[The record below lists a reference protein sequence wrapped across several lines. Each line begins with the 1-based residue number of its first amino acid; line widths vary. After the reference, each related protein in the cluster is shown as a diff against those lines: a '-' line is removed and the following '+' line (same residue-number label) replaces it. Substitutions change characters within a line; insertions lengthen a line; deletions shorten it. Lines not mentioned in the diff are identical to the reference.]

1 MTNKILLVGLVLLQW
16 QSAHASYRKHA
27 EFKPADVPSQ
37 AAEFIKTA
45 VDGRS
50 FLIGRQII
58 ARKTGQRLHFRRQE
72 NGTFWIKFDICLQYR
87 GEGPFEAFNSEIK
100 KNVVLDRRDLSKPT
114 FSWKLHEGSQKGIE
128 EMVNSPKQGFE
139 EFVVSHTELVTV
151 SNGEKIQCRTTAVLT
166 ARTPEKA
173 LEVISLYF
181 SKFPEDTLLVE
192 DDG

>member
-1 MTNKILLVGLVLLQW
+1 MTNKILLVGISLFQW
-16 QSAHASYRKHA
+16 QSAHGSYRKHA

-37 AAEFIKTA
+37 AAQFIKTA

-50 FLIGRQII
+50 FLNGRQII
-58 ARKTGQRLHFRRQE
+58 VRKTGQRLHFRRQG

-87 GEGPFEAFNSEIK
+87 GDGPFEAFNRDIK
-100 KNVVLDRRDLSKPT
+100 KNVALDRRDLSKPT
-114 FSWKLHEGSQKGIE
+114 FSWKLHEGSQKGL
-128 EMVNSPKQGFE
+128 E
-139 EFVVSHTELVTV
+139 EFAVSHTELVTV
-151 SNGEKIQCRTTAVLT
+151 PNGEKIQCRTTAVLT

-173 LEVISLYF
+173 LEVITLYF